1 MLENDALLA
10 KVSIIK
16 NCLVSIEKYTE
27 LKIESL
33 ANQLIQDAVVLN
45 LERAIQACIDTAN
58 IVISRE
64 GLKLPTSYKESF
76 QILETNKIISQKTSA
91 LLQKMTG
98 FRNIAVH
105 EYQEI
110 NLEILKK
117 IVSDHLI
124 DFDQFNL
131 EIAQYLKK

>member
-27 LKIESL
+27 LKMESL